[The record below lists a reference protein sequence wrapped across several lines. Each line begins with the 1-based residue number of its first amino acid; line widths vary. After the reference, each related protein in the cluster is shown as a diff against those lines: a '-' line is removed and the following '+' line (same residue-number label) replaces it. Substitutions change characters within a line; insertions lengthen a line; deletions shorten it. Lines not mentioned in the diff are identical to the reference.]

1 MGLDWTHLSCLAPN
15 CSSSYNRVHFGG
27 PQLIAAARLCATC
40 FEIVSFGFKKR
51 IKMRNIALLD
61 IGARLSQASSH
72 HSDYPPSNIIDKS
85 VLLKAC
91 NATYVVVCLSR
102 ERSCR
107 SNCSAGLLA
116 RAHEGHTIGK
126 KRTAGLHPSTSCYVR
141 DLRARDSEL
150 LLRQGRS
157 RDRHNPII

>member
-107 SNCSAGLLA
+107 SNCSAVCWPARTKVTQLA
-116 RAHEGHTIGK
+116 RKEQLGCIPAHHVTYVTFERAT
-126 KRTAGLHPSTSCYVR
+126 LSCCY
-141 DLRARDSEL
+141 
-150 LLRQGRS
+150 GRGAPAI
-157 RDRHNPII
+157 DTTL